1 MNDECGLP
9 LPASDPYGN
18 DDWQKLARHDA
29 GDRNMNEPER
39 RIAAAIMHSLDGV
52 DDLEGLPGWKSE
64 VDWAG
69 VLGRDPRDGDLMFSA
84 PGGRTVGIHFEVR
97 ITSDDRPELAVP

>member
-69 VLGRDPRDGDLMFSA
+69 VLGRDPRGYLVYA
-84 PGGRTVGIHFEVR
+84 EL
-97 ITSDDRPELAVP
+97 RPEARTEAGGE